1 MKGKGNIEFLLK
13 EEEKTVNIEITDSGS
28 GIEKKLYDKIFLP
41 GYTSK
46 KTGWGLG
53 LSLAKRIIVDYHKG
67 LIEIK
72 KSHPRKGTTIKI
84 VLRKN

>member
-1 MKGKGNIEFLLK
+1 MYG
-13 EEEKTVNIEITDSGS
+13 
-28 GIEKKLYDKIFLP
+28 KIFLP

-72 KSHPRKGTTIKI
+72 KSLPSMRES
-84 VLRKN
+84 VL

>member
-1 MKGKGNIEFLLK
+1 MKGKGNIKFLLTEGK
-13 EEEKTVNIEITDSGS
+13 DVVNIEITDYGS
-28 GIEKKLYDKIFLP
+28 GIEKNLHDKIFLP

-72 KSHPRKGTTIKI
+72 KSLPGKGTTIKI
-84 VLRKN
+84 VLKKN

>member
-1 MKGKGNIEFLLK
+1 MYG
-13 EEEKTVNIEITDSGS
+13 
-28 GIEKKLYDKIFLP
+28 KIFLP

-67 LIEIK
+67 LIEVK
-72 KSHPRKGTTIKI
+72 KSNPGMGTTIKI
-84 VLRKN
+84 VLKKN